1 MKMIAFTPYGYLQSR
16 RHRIDLF
23 VTIFGV
29 VWIILNYVLENEYT
43 LTLGYVVIILRFC
56 TITGKHATLKM
67 LMQTVFV
74 SMYKSFFII
83 MGMALLITCYSLVG
97 QCLFDFFSF
106 QSLPIC
112 LFCRCNPFWLREVW

>member
-1 MKMIAFTPYGYLQSR
+1 MDP
-16 RHRIDLF
+16 
-23 VTIFGV
+23 
-29 VWIILNYVLENEYT
+29 N
-43 LTLGYVVIILRFC
+43 RFC

-97 QCLFDFFSF
+97 QCIM
-106 QSLPIC
+106 IC
-112 LFCRCNPFWLREVW
+112 

>member
-1 MKMIAFTPYGYLQSR
+1 MIQNQIASLQR
-16 RHRIDLF
+16 NRF
-23 VTIFGV
+23 
-29 VWIILNYVLENEYT
+29 
-43 LTLGYVVIILRFC
+43 RFC

-97 QCLFDFFSF
+97 KSP
-106 QSLPIC
+106 STNYSE
-112 LFCRCNPFWLREVW
+112 RWREFRRFTKSTQPL

>member
-1 MKMIAFTPYGYLQSR
+1 MT
-16 RHRIDLF
+16 
-23 VTIFGV
+23 T
-29 VWIILNYVLENEYT
+29 N
-43 LTLGYVVIILRFC
+43 RFC

-97 QCLFDFFSF
+97 ECPLVFFLTLIF
-106 QSLPIC
+106 LYLQSVSQVSSSSVL
-112 LFCRCNPFWLREVW
+112 